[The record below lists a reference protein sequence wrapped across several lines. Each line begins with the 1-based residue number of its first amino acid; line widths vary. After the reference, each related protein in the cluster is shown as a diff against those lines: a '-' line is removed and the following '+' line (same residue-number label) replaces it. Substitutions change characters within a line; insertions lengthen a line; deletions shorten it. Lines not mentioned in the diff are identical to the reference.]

1 MRGIRMAT
9 LNEVKREIASL
20 LSIPNIWTSLRLN
33 SNTIERA
40 YEAYILGLC
49 KKAVIEAGG
58 SAVLRGILSGN
69 DPDPVIFRG
78 SPGDMSSISQNFCY
92 VYCELN
98 GKEFEIHLDVQY
110 EGSSGASHEIDVSI
124 YNYNNAEA
132 VRNSRRLPKTNG
144 LIMIF
149 ECKFYTLSIPS
160 TGLARGFAGLVKDCS
175 SNRLNA
181 FVSNNA
187 SLNLKK
193 YFSNKSNLEPFVDLD
208 PANKASEDR
217 FIRTVEQALRKW
229 AI

>member
-1 MRGIRMAT
+1 MAS
-9 LNEVKREIASL
+9 LDELKREIATML
-20 LSIPNIWTSLRLN
+20 NIPNVRTSLQLN

-49 KKAVIEAGG
+49 KKAVIEADG
-58 SAVLRGILSGN
+58 SAVLRGILSGDN
-69 DPDPVIFRG
+69 PDPVTFRG
-78 SPGDMSSISQNFCY
+78 APGDMSSTHQNFCY

-124 YNYNNAEA
+124 YSSNNADA

-193 YFSNKSNLEPFVDLD
+193 YFSNKNNLEPFVDLD
-208 PANKASEDR
+208 PSNKASEDR
-217 FIRTVEQALRKW
+217 FMRTVEQALRKW

>member
-1 MRGIRMAT
+1 MAT
-9 LNEVKREIASL
+9 IDEMKREIATL
-20 LSIPNIWTSLRLN
+20 LRIPEVRTGLQLN

-40 YEAYILGLC
+40 YEAYILALC

-58 SAVLRGILSGN
+58 NATLRGINSGDN
-69 DPDPVIFRG
+69 PNPIVFRG
-78 SPGDMSSISQNFCY
+78 APGDMSSRDQDFCY

-98 GKEFEIHLDVQY
+98 EKEFEIHLDVQY

-124 YNYNNAEA
+124 YNSASAET
-132 VRNSRRLPKTNG
+132 VRNTRRLPKTNNN
-144 LIMIF
+144 LLMTF
-149 ECKFYTLSIPS
+149 ECKFYTRSIPS

-187 SLNLKK
+187 SQNLKK
-193 YFSNKSNLEPFVDLD
+193 YFSNKNNLEPFVDLD
-208 PANKASEDR
+208 PVNQSSEDR
-217 FIRTVEQALRKW
+217 FVRTIEQALRKW